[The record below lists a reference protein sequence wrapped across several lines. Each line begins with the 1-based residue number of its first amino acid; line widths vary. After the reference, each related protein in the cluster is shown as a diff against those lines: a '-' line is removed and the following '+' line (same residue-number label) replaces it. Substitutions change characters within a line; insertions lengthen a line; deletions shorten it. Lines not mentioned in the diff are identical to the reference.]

1 MPHSLAGSRIREA
14 RRRAELTQAALAQEV
29 GISASYLNLI
39 EHNRRRIGGA
49 LLLKIAQTLGVKPA
63 ALSDGGSPTLI
74 ADLHAAASDL
84 AGAAPEVAA
93 SAEALAGRF
102 PDWADVLTTLAARVR
117 DQDSVVS
124 ALSDRLTH
132 DPFLSENVHAMLSHI
147 TAIRST
153 ADILST
159 MPDIRP
165 AQRERFYQTM
175 TEESDRL
182 SNTAQLLANYLGN
195 AAQSTGGAATEE
207 EALDTFLER
216 NDHVFPT
223 LESIS
228 GKDTGAAIA
237 EILDNDPSV
246 AEGAARGIA
255 QDHLRSY
262 AADAAAMP
270 LDPFIEEARSAAY
283 DPLVLA
289 QRFGQEVLT
298 VFRRLAVLAR
308 PGLDVPRFGL
318 IVVAASGYPVHRRP
332 LRGFPLPR
340 HGNACPLWPLFRTA
354 VHAGQPALDLVAH
367 DTRAEFVTLSHTA
380 PRPGPRLGVAGDTLA
395 AMLFVARAESPF
407 QPPQAPVPVGTSCRI
422 CARADCTAR
431 VQRQILA

>member
-1 MPHSLAGSRIREA
+1 MAHSLAGSRIREA
-14 RRRAELTQAALAQEV
+14 RRRAGMTQAALAGEI

-39 EHNRRRIGGA
+39 EHNRRRIGGT
-49 LLLKIAQTLGVKPA
+49 LLLNIAQTLGVRAA
-63 ALSDGGSPTLI
+63 ALSDDGSPTLI

-84 AGAAPEVAA
+84 AGTAPEVAA
-93 SAEALAGRF
+93 SAEAFAGRF
-102 PDWADVLTTLAARVR
+102 PDWAGVVTTLAARVR

-132 DPFLSENVHAMLSHI
+132 DPFLSENVHTMLSHI

-165 AQRERFYQTM
+165 PQRERFYRTM
-175 TEESDRL
+175 AEESDRL

-195 AAQSTGGAATEE
+195 AAQATGGAATEE

-216 NDHVFPT
+216 NGHVFPT
-223 LESIS
+223 LEVPAAER
-228 GKDTGAAIA
+228 TGAVIA
-237 EILDNDPSV
+237 EILDADPSV
-246 AEGAARGIA
+246 AEGAARDTA
-255 QDHLRSY
+255 QEHLRVY

-270 LDPFIEEARSAAY
+270 LGPFVEAAQAAAF

-318 IVVAASGYPVHRRP
+318 IVVTASGYPVYRRP

-340 HGNACPLWPLFRTA
+340 HGNACPLWPLFRGA
-354 VHAGQPALDLVAH
+354 VHAGQPVLELIAH
-367 DTRAEFVTLSHTA
+367 DTGAEFVTIGHATH
-380 PRPGPRLGVAGDTLA
+380 RPGPRLGASGDSLA
-395 AMLFVARAESPF
+395 AMLFVARADSPLH
-407 QPPQAPVPVGTSCRI
+407 PPHAARPVGTSCRI
-422 CARADCTAR
+422 CTRADCAAR
-431 VQRQILA
+431 VQRRILA

>member
-1 MPHSLAGSRIREA
+1 MPHSLAGTRIREA
-14 RRRAELTQAALAQEV
+14 RRRAGLTQAALAKAA
-29 GISASYLNLI
+29 GISPSYLNLI

-49 LLLKIAQTLGVKPA
+49 LLLDVAQSLGVKPA
-63 ALSDGGSPTLI
+63 SLSDGGSPTLI

-84 AGAAPEVAA
+84 AGASAEVAA
-93 SAEALAGRF
+93 SAEAFAGRF
-102 PDWADVLTTLAARVR
+102 PDWAGVLTTLAARVR

-153 ADILST
+153 ADILSS

-165 AQRERFYQTM
+165 AQRERFHQTL

-207 EALDTFLER
+207 EALDTFLAR
-216 NDHVFPT
+216 NDHVFPA
-223 LESIS
+223 LESLSADRTMAVI
-228 GKDTGAAIA
+228 DD
-237 EILDNDPSV
+237 ILDSDPAV
-246 AEGAARGIA
+246 AEGAARAVA
-255 QDHLRSY
+255 QEHLRLY
-262 AADAAAMP
+262 ATDAAAMP
-270 LDPFIEEARSAAY
+270 LEPFVETAQKAAY

-289 QRFGQEVLT
+289 HRFGQDVLT

-308 PGLDVPRFGL
+308 PGFDVPRFGL

-340 HGNACPLWPLFRTA
+340 HGNACPLWPLFRPVA
-354 VHAGQPALDLVAH
+354 QFGQPVLELVAH
-367 DTRAEFVTLSHTA
+367 DTGAEFVTLSHTA
-380 PRPGPRLGVAGDTLA
+380 PRPGRRLGAVGDALS
-395 AMLFVARAESPF
+395 AMLIVARAESPF
-407 QPPQAPVPVGTSCRI
+407 GPPQAPVPVGTSCRI
-422 CARADCTAR
+422 CARTDCAAR